1 MENELTNQN
10 HWYFRHMNK
19 RSLKDN
25 SDNCLITACK
35 DLRIKSFL
43 ISIYH
48 PILVKPL
55 HMSVSNITR
64 VPILIHTM
72 DMIKIRN
79 SSITILIEKRCFGL
93 INMFKKNFY
102 VLHTD
107 SSDAKNFNPI
117 IIIALFQ

>member
-1 MENELTNQN
+1 MD
-10 HWYFRHMNK
+10 K

-79 SSITILIEKRCFGL
+79 SSITILLKRYFDL
-93 INMFKKNFY
+93 INMYKRNFY
-102 VLHTD
+102 VFHTD
-107 SSDAKNFNPI
+107 SNDADANVSN
-117 IIIALFQ
+117 ADE

>member
-1 MENELTNQN
+1 
-10 HWYFRHMNK
+10 
-19 RSLKDN
+19 
-25 SDNCLITACK
+25 
-35 DLRIKSFL
+35 
-43 ISIYH
+43 
-48 PILVKPL
+48 
-55 HMSVSNITR
+55 MSVSNITR

-79 SSITILIEKRCFGL
+79 SSITILIERCFGL